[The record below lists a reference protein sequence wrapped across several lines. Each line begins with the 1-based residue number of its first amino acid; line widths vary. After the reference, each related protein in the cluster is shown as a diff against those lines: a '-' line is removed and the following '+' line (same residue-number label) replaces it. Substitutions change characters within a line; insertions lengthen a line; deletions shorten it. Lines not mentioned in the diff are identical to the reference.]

1 MKKYIKCSESSVV
14 FGNYG
19 DLNFLDDGCV
29 AAADPDR
36 EGCFY
41 VITCYP
47 VEDVNS
53 DHHYLIQDC
62 YVDTS
67 DEWLDEYAIKDYS
80 GVAKDEN
87 DLCWFAVDCVHY
99 YGGQAFGAN
108 VPPAGLDNYDD
119 YLYTAEGVEEYMSK
133 YNIPSDIVFDGD

>member
-1 MKKYIKCSESSVV
+1 MKKYIKSSETNLVW
-14 FGNYG
+14 GNYG
-19 DLNFLDDGCV
+19 DVNFLDDGCI

-47 VEDVNS
+47 VEDVQS
-53 DHHYLIQDC
+53 DHCYLIQDC

-67 DEWLDEYAIKDYS
+67 DNWIDVQAVQNYS
-80 GVAKDEN
+80 GVSKDN

-99 YGGQAFGAN
+99 YGGENFGAN
-108 VPPAGLDNYDD
+108 VPPAGLSNYDD
-119 YLYTAEGVEEYMSK
+119 YLFTAEEVEEYMSK
-133 YNIPSDIVFDGD
+133 YNLPSSIHFG